1 MGLRAGWSKSG
12 TLHLTLRFLGDVED
26 DRLEPLIGAV
36 GRAAMSVGAFEFVT
50 TSLGAFPS
58 PRRPRVLWLGVESD
72 HIPVRT
78 SAYTGIAQREEQ
90 VRVDGLDYVTTR
102 FGASDRL
109 LLVDDVYDT
118 GLSLQQVIAEL
129 AESFGSDMPET
140 RIATPWFKPG
150 NNLTRRNPDYFLHE
164 SDEWLVFPHELDGLN
179 PDELRDHKPALSP
192 IINAL
197 LSRLQGRQES

>member
-1 MGLRAGWSKSG
+1 MRIFVRKHYITAEQLLEDSFTLAWQVFASG
-12 TLHLTLRFLGDVED
+12 YRPTCIVGIWRGGSPVCIALHELLHL
-26 DRLEPLIGAV
+26 
-36 GRAAMSVGAFEFVT
+36 
-50 TSLGAFPS
+50 
-58 PRRPRVLWLGVESD
+58 LGVESD